1 MAAMVRPF
9 ALSILAASLAACAT
23 PRAPDAVPP
32 MPAADTGWRAVATSS
47 DRERLRNWRT
57 SWVEALTAA
66 ESAGHGAEI
75 SKAGAL
81 FLPDAAI
88 PGPGIPAGDYRCKTT
103 KLGAKQF
110 GLLDYVAYDFFECRV
125 TADAQGLRLEK
136 RTGSQRQAGRIYPD
150 TDRRQVFLGTLLLGD
165 ETRPFRYGTDATR
178 NVAGHIERVGPDR
191 WRLVMPS
198 PAFESLVDVLEII
211 PAG

>member
-1 MAAMVRPF
+1 MVR
-9 ALSILAASLAACAT
+9 SLAFAISALTLASCAT
-23 PRAPDAVPP
+23 PRPANPVPP
-32 MPAADTGWRAVATSS
+32 MPSAANGWRAVATAA

-57 SWVEALTAA
+57 SWVEAHTAA
-66 ESAGHGAEI
+66 ESAGHGTEI
-75 SKAGAL
+75 STAGVL

-88 PGPGIPAGDYRCKTT
+88 PGPAIPAGEYRCKTT
-103 KLGAKQF
+103 KLGARQP
-110 GLLDYVAYDFFECRV
+110 GLLDYVAYDFFACRV
-125 TADAQGLRLEK
+125 SADAQGLRFEK
-136 RTGSQRQAGRIYPD
+136 VTGSQRQVGRIYPD

-178 NVAGHIERVGPDR
+178 DVAGHIERVGPDR